1 MNRYLLGS
9 FIILTIIYSSCSNKT
24 ETSNIDYPQN
34 KKALENTIKL
44 LVDVNVKMNNL
55 EVETV
60 KNSATNNSIVLDRF
74 KRFDSLLLQL
84 DSGIKESEKVSDKYL
99 DYLHPEMKHMFR
111 DVYMLS
117 NKIWL
122 TSQIEQLNK
131 FVIDVKNRKEIYDS
145 TYTNGIKQTENNLV
159 SIAGDSLTSKQIDD
173 TLMGSKYKYLIGL
186 DLIDRSKKIDSMN
199 ITWWNFVKLIKTF

>member
-60 KNSATNNSIVLDRF
+60 KIVPLIIVLF
-74 KRFDSLLLQL
+74 
-84 DSGIKESEKVSDKYL
+84 
-99 DYLHPEMKHMFR
+99 
-111 DVYMLS
+111 
-117 NKIWL
+117 
-122 TSQIEQLNK
+122 
-131 FVIDVKNRKEIYDS
+131 
-145 TYTNGIKQTENNLV
+145 
-159 SIAGDSLTSKQIDD
+159 
-173 TLMGSKYKYLIGL
+173 
-186 DLIDRSKKIDSMN
+186 
-199 ITWWNFVKLIKTF
+199 